1 MTTETLQNACLHPLA
16 CWKGKKVSSKA
27 TFFVFSPFVWFHLF
41 FFSLPSL
48 LQPSLSCI
56 LNEIALLPS
65 ILPFFLDIVEQPVGD
80 GSNLYKLI
88 KYKLGRTSITM
99 RQNDDKKIRVDKLSL
114 LGSKSKEADRYGV
127 HIWLKRTA

>member
-1 MTTETLQNACLHPLA
+1 M
-16 CWKGKKVSSKA
+16 VSL
-27 TFFVFSPFVWFHLF
+27 V

-48 LQPSLSCI
+48 LQPSLSHI

-65 ILPFFLDIVEQPVGD
+65 TLPFFLDIVEQPVGD

-127 HIWLKRTA
+127 HTHMVKEDSLKELSA